1 MEKIK
6 LSYSGSFIS
15 QNKINKAGRTLQK
28 EIKGIGNTP
37 KEASIAAREHGEQ
50 NPILTK
56 VPKDYNTYIL

>member
-1 MEKIK
+1 MTPVDLTK
-6 LSYSGSFIS
+6 LAKYHNKWVAISGD
-15 QNKINKAGRTLQK
+15 QK
-28 EIKGIGNTP
+28 EIKGIGNAP